1 MDAGGLPVSEEGS
14 RAKRLVRLL
23 ALVLALPALS
33 APGAAQQPPSER
45 AASGET
51 TADLN
56 QRLEE
61 MRRRMAVSGDA
72 APPGRA
78 GYRIG
83 PDDLLEITVFG
94 APELDRAV
102 RVAASGEI
110 SLPLVGVVDVA
121 GRTPHELERL
131 LEERLEARYM
141 RAPQVSV
148 FVRELRSQGV
158 TVLGAVRRPGVYQ
171 VPGRTTLVEL
181 LSLAEGLDDDA
192 GDRVLVRRAGDAG
205 SEPAE
210 ELNLAAMLAAAEPGT
225 NPEVLPGDVVTVT
238 RAGVVYVVGE
248 VRKPGGYLL
257 RGNESIS
264 VLQAL
269 ALAEGLTRTAAR
281 GAARII
287 RTDPESGRREEIP
300 VDLGRVLAGKAPDPV
315 LAARDIVFVPNSAA
329 RGALYRG
336 TEAAVSILSGL
347 IIFRR

>member
-1 MDAGGLPVSEEGS
+1 MSEERRTTNRRARLPVM
-14 RAKRLVRLL
+14 LL
-23 ALVLALPALS
+23 AVAALAVPA
-33 APGAAQQPPSER
+33 AAQAPPAQPPLR
-45 AASGET
+45 GET

-56 QRLEE
+56 RRLEE
-61 MRRRMAVSGDA
+61 LRRRMAGSGEA

-78 GYRIG
+78 ENRIG

-94 APELDRAV
+94 APELDRAT
-102 RVAASGEI
+102 RVSAAGEI
-110 SLPLVGVVDVA
+110 SLPLVGIVDVA
-121 GRTPHELERL
+121 GRTPHELERH
-131 LEERLEARYM
+131 LEERLAARYM

-158 TVLGAVRRPGVYQ
+158 TVLGAVRKPGVYQ
-171 VPGRTTLVEL
+171 IPGRTTLAEL
-181 LSLAEGLDDDA
+181 LSLAEGLEDDA
-192 GDRVLVRRAGDAG
+192 GDRVLVRRGGEADDRAVEEVDLAG
-205 SEPAE
+205 
-210 ELNLAAMLAAAEPGT
+210 MLAASAAGA
-225 NPEVLPGDVVTVT
+225 NPVILPGDVVTVT

-248 VRKPGGYLL
+248 VRKPGGFLL

-287 RTDPESGRREEIP
+287 RTDPATGRREEIP

-315 LAARDIVFVPNSAA
+315 LTARDIVFVPNSAA
-329 RGALYRG
+329 RGAFYRG
-336 TEAAVSILSGL
+336 SEAAVSIVSGL

>member
-1 MDAGGLPVSEEGS
+1 MSDERRKRGS
-14 RAKRLVRLL
+14 RVHLPAVLV
-23 ALVLALPALS
+23 AVAALALPA
-33 APGAAQQPPSER
+33 AAQQPPELPR
-45 AASGET
+45 GET

-56 QRLEE
+56 RQLEQL
-61 MRRRMAVSGDA
+61 RRGMLGAEGSL
-72 APPGRA
+72 PGRA
-78 GYRIG
+78 AYRIG

-102 RVAASGEI
+102 RVSASGEI
-110 SLPLVGVVDVA
+110 SLPLVGVVEVA
-121 GRTPHELERL
+121 GRTPHELERH
-131 LEERLEARYM
+131 LEERLGARYM

-158 TVLGAVRRPGVYQ
+158 TVLGAVRKPGVYQ
-171 VPGRTTLVEL
+171 IPGRTTLVEL
-181 LSLAEGLDDDA
+181 LSLAEGLADDA
-192 GDRVLVRRAGDAG
+192 GERVLLRRAGSPADEA
-205 SEPAE
+205 AE
-210 ELNLAAMLAAAEPGT
+210 EVDLAAMLTAATPDA
-225 NPEVLPGDVVTVT
+225 NPAVWPGDVVTVT

-248 VRKPGGYLL
+248 VRKPGGFLL

-287 RTDPESGRREEIP
+287 RTDPETGRREEIP